1 MPSKRKEALDALF
14 RAISA
19 VPVAD
24 VRRGGELPTR
34 IPSGG
39 LIILRDGIPGEPE
52 VTLCPPI
59 YEYRH
64 RAEIEVFLQP
74 AVGADAP
81 AALDAVLVAIGEA
94 IDADPT
100 LGGVVL
106 WAEPW
111 APDTEELALEGVAG
125 IAAAVVPVELTYIT
139 TGPLA

>member
-1 MPSKRKEALDALF
+1 MASKRKEALDALF
-14 RAISA
+14 GAISA

-24 VRRGGELPTR
+24 VRRGVELPTR

-52 VTLCPPI
+52 VTLCPQI

-94 IDADPT
+94 IDAARGAPFRDVPRVCRGHDQLEHGA
-100 LGGVVL
+100 LG
-106 WAEPW
+106 PRNR
-111 APDTEELALEGVAG
+111 
-125 IAAAVVPVELTYIT
+125 
-139 TGPLA
+139 